1 MTLDQNSLKAL
12 AAGEHHNPHSVLGLH
27 VEGKSWSVRVLR
39 PFAEEVV
46 LTSKGK
52 KALPFVHLQDGIW
65 ELIGKTKPPG
75 DYRITARYQDAPEWS
90 TDDSYRYAPTIGEL
104 DLHLISEGRHEQLWR
119 VLGSHFSEST
129 DSLGDTSG
137 TSFAV
142 WAPNAKAVAVVGD
155 FNGWDG
161 TCYQMRSMGS
171 SGIWELFVPG
181 AKPGALYKYSITTR
195 NGSKVTK
202 IDPMGNQFETPPS
215 TATVVS
221 RAQYDWRDSAWLL
234 KRAETDALSTP
245 MSIYE
250 VHLGSWRK
258 GKTYREIAPELIGH
272 MQYMGFTHVEF
283 MPLAEHPFGGSW
295 GYQVTGYY
303 APTSRFGTPDDLRFL
318 IDELHL
324 AGIGVILDW
333 VPAHFPKDEWALAKY
348 DGEAIYED
356 ADPRRGDQPDW
367 GTHVFN
373 FGRNEV
379 RNFLV
384 ANAAYWLEEFHIDGL
399 RVDAVASMLY
409 LDYSR
414 EDGEWLPNVHGGR
427 ENLDAIE
434 FLKQANTLAYKNNAG
449 IMMIAEE
456 STAFP
461 RVSSPVDHDGL
472 GFGFKWNMGWM
483 HDSLEYIQRDPMHRK
498 YHHGEITFSMLYAYD
513 EKFVLPISHDEV
525 VHGKGSLLSKM
536 PGDNWQKH
544 ANLRSYLAFMWS
556 HPGKKLLF
564 MGQEFAQPAEWS
576 ESRELDW
583 WLLDHAPHRGIQKLV
598 AEMNQLYLKSP
609 EMWELDHDSSGFQ
622 WIDGG
627 NADQNVLSFL
637 RFDMAGNQ
645 IAAIANFSGTPHY
658 NFRIGVPHGGTW
670 KVILN
675 TDAEDFGGS
684 GAGSS
689 GEIVTDSTPSHGHE
703 QSLELT
709 LPPYGVLWLKPN

>member
-1 MTLDQNSLKAL
+1 MTIDSAQLEIL
-12 AAGEHHNPHSVLGLH
+12 AAGEHHDPHSILGLH
-27 VEGKSWSVRVLR
+27 LGDKAWSVKVLR
-39 PFAEEVV
+39 PFAKEVTLSTKNKKV
-46 LTSKGK
+46 LQFK
-52 KALPFVHLQDGIW
+52 HLHGGVW
-65 ELIGKTKPPG
+65 EVRGTTKHPG
-75 DYRITARYQDAPEWS
+75 DYRVTASYEDAPDWVS
-90 TDDSYRYAPTIGEL
+90 DDPYRYAPTLGEL
-104 DLHLISEGRHEQLWR
+104 DLHLISEGLHEELWK
-119 VLGSHFSEST
+119 VLGSRFIAGS
-129 DSLGDTSG
+129 DSLGDNSG
-137 TSFAV
+137 TAFAV
-142 WAPNAKAVAVVGD
+142 WAPNAKAVSVIGD

-171 SGIWELFVPG
+171 SGIWELFIPQV
-181 AKPGALYKYSITTR
+181 KPGALYKYRITTR
-195 NGSKVTK
+195 DGSKITK
-202 IDPMGNQFETPPS
+202 IDPMGRQFETPPS
-215 TATVVS
+215 TATVVTES
-221 RAQYDWRDSAWLL
+221 EYVWRDSAWL
-234 KRAETDALSTP
+234 KARSESDALASP
-245 MSIYE
+245 MSTYE

-258 GKTYREIAPELIGH
+258 GRSYRELAPELIGH
-272 MQYMGFTHVEF
+272 MKYMGFTHVEF

-303 APTSRFGTPDDLRFL
+303 APTSRFGNPDDLRFL

-333 VPAHFPKDEWALAKY
+333 VPAHFPKDEWALAKF

-379 RNFLV
+379 KNFLV
-384 ANAAYWLEEFHIDGL
+384 ANATYWLEEFHIDGL

-414 EDGEWLPNVHGGR
+414 EDGQWLPNVHGGR

-434 FLKQANTLAYKNNAG
+434 FLKQANRLAYKKSPG

-461 RVSSPVDHDGL
+461 GVSSPTDHGGL

-498 YHHGEITFSMLYAYD
+498 YHHGEMTFSMLYAYD

-525 VHGKGSLLSKM
+525 VHGKGSLLNKM

-564 MGQEFAQPAEWS
+564 MGQEFAQPAEWN

-583 WLLDHAPHRGIQKLV
+583 WLLDHAPHQGIQKLV
-598 AEMNQLYLKSP
+598 ASLNRLYLESP
-609 EMWELDHDSSGFQ
+609 EMWELDHDTSGFQ

-627 NADQNVLSFL
+627 NADQNVLSFI
-637 RFDMAGNQ
+637 RFDIAGNQ
-645 IAAIANFSGTPHY
+645 IVVIANFSGTPHH
-658 NFRIGVPHGGTW
+658 NFRIGVPKPGTW
-670 KVILN
+670 VETLN
-675 TDAEDFGGS
+675 TDAKEFGGS
-684 GAGSS
+684 GVGNGGA
-689 GEIVTDSTPSHGHE
+689 VDSQSIPSHGHG

-709 LPPYGVLWLKPN
+709 LPPFGLLWLKPH